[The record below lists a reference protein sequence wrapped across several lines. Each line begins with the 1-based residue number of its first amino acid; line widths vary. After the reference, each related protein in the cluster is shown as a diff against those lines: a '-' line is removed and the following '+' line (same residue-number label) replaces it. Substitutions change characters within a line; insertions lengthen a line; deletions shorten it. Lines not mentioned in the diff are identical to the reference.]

1 MWKEIIGIV
10 ATVFIL
16 CSMCFNT
23 SSYKTTL
30 LMRIFFFFFSVVF
43 VVYGVLIP
51 AISTAVLNFVLIV
64 INTYHIAM
72 LVIDKKNEEK
82 VERKLKNVKDYLK
95 INPSSDDEDKNID
108 VD

>member
-1 MWKEIIGIV
+1 MWKEIIGVV

-30 LMRIFFFFFSVVF
+30 LMRIFNLIGSVVF